1 MGLADSVV
9 EVFEAQGWPVDTEDV
24 ADGMVRTAI
33 RTPRTT
39 FLGAAVVNDDES
51 QVVFYAVHADQLPAA
66 RQADVVELVTRANA
80 YLAVGSMEVDLD
92 AGQLRARTSIDMG
105 GADLSADAAT
115 LLVSNTIRAAVA
127 VAYTWFPVADA
138 VVAGELSVA
147 QAEAQATGR

>member
-1 MGLADSVV
+1 MGLADNVI
-9 EVFEAQGWPVDTEDV
+9 EVFEAQGWPVDTDDV

-33 RTPRTT
+33 QTPRTT
-39 FLGAAVVNDDES
+39 FLGAAVVEDAEA
-51 QVVFYAVHADQLPAA
+51 QLVFYAVHAEQLPAE
-66 RQADVVELVTRANA
+66 RQDDVVELVTRANA

-105 GADLSADAAT
+105 GADLSAEATT
-115 LLVSNTIRAAVA
+115 LLVNNAIKAAVV
-127 VAYTWFPVADA
+127 VAYTWFPVVDA